1 MSDRHL
7 RRSTHK
13 VGDVTLGP
21 VHRLS
26 CHCGAVQID
35 LDLPHGLLDPR
46 RCDCS
51 MCRRRGAIVAS
62 VSLDGLHVLQ
72 GEDVL
77 RLYQFNTQT
86 AAHYFC
92 GVCGIYTHHRR
103 RSNPNEYGYNVGCLE
118 GVNPYALN
126 IAVPV
131 EDGVNHPADRV
142 TAAS

>member
-1 MSDRHL
+1 MSERHL
-7 RRSTHK
+7 RRSTYK
-13 VGDVTLGP
+13 VGEVTISP

-51 MCRRRGAIVAS
+51 MCRRRGAIFAS
-62 VSLDGLHVLQ
+62 VTMDGLHVLQ

-77 RLYQFNTQT
+77 RLYQFNTHA

-131 EDGVNHPADRV
+131 EDGVHHPLDRAPV
-142 TAAS
+142 DG